1 MAARNEAVEWTQHSP
16 SYVLSRALLL
26 LLYVNILFSS
36 AATHAQYRDLFVFIL
51 SLSHPHTSP
60 LLKIDNA
67 HTYQNFFSDDTNFT

>member
-1 MAARNEAVEWTQHSP
+1 MAARNEAVECTQHSP
-16 SYVLSRALLL
+16 SYVLSRALL

-67 HTYQNFFSDDTNFT
+67 HTYQNIFFR